1 MHLHPEIPLLALA
14 RLVHLGSRLF
24 WAFFVEDGV
33 NDGGVHDRAFAHEQ
47 PALGEQTVD
56 LHEQPLSEL
65 MDFQQSPKAQD
76 VVSSAMMS
84 ASQ

>member
-1 MHLHPEIPLLALA
+1 M
-14 RLVHLGSRLF
+14 
-24 WAFFVEDGV
+24 

-76 VVSSAMMS
+76 GRLIRGGVGVTGDADE
-84 ASQ
+84 AAHHDRIIERFLGCRVGQV